1 MLLSLTAASD
11 GGAVEQKLH
20 AALQQRDT
28 LQLDRGLDLRPGTT
42 LLLHSKTTEA
52 TRAVVPK
59 DGGECHSWDATLRY
73 VTLLYGS
80 IQFISISLFNFTEC
94 VSILTFDDKRK
105 SLTLRSNIFY
115 VIKIQ

>member
-20 AALQQRDT
+20 AALQQRDR
-28 LQLDRGLDLRPGTT
+28 LQLDRGLDLGPGTT

-52 TRAVVPK
+52 TRSVVPK

-73 VTLLYGS
+73 CTA
-80 IQFISISLFNFTEC
+80 QFNLFQYHF
-94 VSILTFDDKRK
+94 SILQNVFQ
-105 SLTLRSNIFY
+105 F
-115 VIKIQ
+115 

>member
-20 AALQQRDT
+20 AALQQRDR

-52 TRAVVPK
+52 TRSVVPK

-73 VTLLYGS
+73 VTVRLNS
-80 IQFISISLFNFTEC
+80 IYFNITFQFYRMCFNSDF
-94 VSILTFDDKRK
+94 
-105 SLTLRSNIFY
+105 
-115 VIKIQ
+115 